1 MFALFTLLLFNV
13 APAFDALA
21 VDDDG
26 AHAAAESAIEPVEEM
41 SELLGNEGFDVAPSS
56 TECGGI

>member
-13 APAFDALA
+13 AFDALA